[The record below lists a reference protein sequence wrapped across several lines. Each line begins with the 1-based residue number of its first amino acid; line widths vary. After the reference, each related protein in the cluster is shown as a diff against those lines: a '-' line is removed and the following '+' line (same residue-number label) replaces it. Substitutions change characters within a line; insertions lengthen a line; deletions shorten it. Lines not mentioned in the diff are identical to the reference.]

1 MCHLP
6 DWVVAKRE
14 SEERNSGASLTEV
27 PQERK
32 ASAQSPAGGNELD
45 M

>member
-1 MCHLP
+1 M
-6 DWVVAKRE
+6 VVKRE

-27 PQERK
+27 PEERK
-32 ASAQSPAGGNELD
+32 ASAHSPAGGNELD